1 MIRTKD
7 LTVRFREKVAV
18 DRVDLHVGEGEVVL
32 LSGANG
38 CGKSTLLRVLAG
50 LLEPSSGSAEIAG
63 QAPDTAA
70 VRALRG
76 FVQDDPPLY
85 EYLTSHEHLAFA
97 ARLWGVPVED
107 SLELLAR
114 FGAEDWAG
122 TLIRDLSLGT
132 RKKVGLAAAL
142 THRPR
147 LLLLDEPFNGLDAG
161 SCDELALLL
170 KEARD
175 EGCTVLLTA
184 HEPQHV
190 EQLLDRRIFL
200 DRRGHA

>member
-7 LTVRFREKVAV
+7 LTVRFGEKTAV
-18 DRVDLHVGEGEVVL
+18 DRVDLHVDEGEVVL
-32 LSGANG
+32 LAGPNG
-38 CGKSTLLRVLAG
+38 SGKSTLLRVLAG
-50 LLEPSSGSAEIAG
+50 LLEPSSGGAEIAG
-63 QAPDTAA
+63 QAPDSAT

-107 SLELLAR
+107 GLELLAR
-114 FGAEDWAG
+114 FGARNWSG
-122 TLIRDLSLGT
+122 TLVRDLSLGT

-142 THRPR
+142 AHRPR
-147 LLLLDEPFNGLDAG
+147 LLLLDEPFNGLDAD
-161 SCDELALLL
+161 SCGELARLL

-175 EGCTVLLTA
+175 EGRTVLMTA
-184 HEPQHV
+184 HEPQYV
-190 EQLLDRRIFL
+190 EQLLDRHVHLENRSNS
-200 DRRGHA
+200 